1 VLSLNDLAARLL
13 PSPLQVETLTLEDHG
28 LTLDV
33 TVTTPTAPCPTC
45 AQSATRMHSDD
56 RRTLADL
63 PWATLPVSLSL
74 QMRRF
79 FCDTP
84 SCGRRTFTERVPTVA
99 RPYAHTTTRASQAQC
114 DTGLVLGGAAGARQL
129 ARQGLPGS
137 RQTVLRRIRA
147 YQPAAPPAPHV
158 IGIDDWAY
166 RKGRR
171 YGTIVVDLER
181 GCPADLLEDRLAETV
196 AVWLRAHPEVT
207 VVARDRADAYASG
220 VTQGAPD
227 AVQVA
232 DRWHLLKNLREAVEV
247 ELCQRPILPWA
258 PPLPEAES
266 LPAATPVPPVLEAT
280 DTAHALPAVET
291 PAATR
296 ADVARLARRTQRLA
310 QYERARALRDDG
322 YTWAVVAQQVGVPP
336 RTLRYWFARAGFP
349 ERKRRTGDRSSLAP
363 YRAYLQQRWEAG
375 EHSATQLW
383 HEVRAQ
389 GFRGGYR
396 SVARV
401 LAPWRHRKLGR
412 KRSAATAAAPSP
424 AAPPALT
431 ARQMAYSL
439 LRRPEQRTET
449 EQSQLLQVQQADP
462 LLATLAT
469 HTEAFAQMVR
479 ERAAER
485 LEPWFEGVL
494 ASPWRELKRFARGL
508 RQDYAAVKA
517 ALTSRYSNGP
527 TEGHVNRLKL
537 FKRQMYGRAKLDLL
551 RQRVLYAA

>member
-1 VLSLNDLAARLL
+1 VRLSLH
-13 PSPLQVETLTLEDHG
+13 V
-28 LTLDV
+28 
-33 TVTTPTAPCPTC
+33 
-45 AQSATRMHSDD
+45 
-56 RRTLADL
+56 
-63 PWATLPVSLSL
+63 
-74 QMRRF
+74 RRF

-84 SCGRRTFTERVPTVA
+84 ACGRRTFTERVPTVA
-99 RPYAHTTTRASQAQC
+99 RPYAHTTTRVSQAQC

-137 RQTVLRRIRA
+137 RQTVLRRVRA
-147 YQPAAPPAPHV
+147 YQPAAGPAPRA

-171 YGTIVVDLER
+171 YGTIVVDLE
-181 GCPADLLEDRLAETV
+181 GGGPVDLLEDRLAETV
-196 AVWLRAHPEVT
+196 ATWLRAHPEVT
-207 VVARDRADAYASG
+207 IVARDRADAYASG

-227 AVQVA
+227 AIQVA

-247 ELCQRPILPWA
+247 ELCQHPILPWA

-266 LPAATPVPPVLEAT
+266 LPAAAPVSPVLETT
-280 DTAHALPAVET
+280 DAAHALPAVET
-291 PAATR
+291 PTGSG
-296 ADVARLARRTQRLA
+296 ADVARMARRTQRLA
-310 QYERARALRDDG
+310 QYERARALRAEG
-322 YTWAVVAQQVGVPP
+322 YTWAVVAQQVGVRP
-336 RTLRYWFARAGFP
+336 RTLRYWFARQGFP

-363 YRAYLQQRWEAG
+363 YRAYLWQRWEAG

-401 LAPWRHRKLGR
+401 LAPWRQRQKGR
-412 KRSAATAAAPSP
+412 KRGPKASAAAPTLP
-424 AAPPALT
+424 TPPALT

-449 EQSQLLQVQQADP
+449 EQTQLFQVQQADP

-469 HTEAFAQMVR
+469 HTEAFARMVR
-479 ERAAER
+479 ERAAEQ
-485 LEPWFEGVL
+485 LESWFERVL
-494 ASPWRELKRFARGL
+494 ASPCRALKRFAQGL
-508 RQDYAAVKA
+508 RQDEAAVKA
-517 ALTSRYSNGP
+517 ALTWPYSNGP